1 MLPALLYVLIKTQ
14 NKLQSCPIK
23 NCLPLINTEF
33 EHEKTVL
40 FSLIGKHLLSSQAT
54 FAFYRRASDT

>member
-1 MLPALLYVLIKTQ
+1 MLPALFCVVGGGVLLVYVLIKTQ

-33 EHEKTVL
+33 
-40 FSLIGKHLLSSQAT
+40 
-54 FAFYRRASDT
+54 